1 MSTADHSFL
10 LAQLHTLLG
19 PHHVITDPAL
29 YHTYLTDWS
38 GETGEPPLAVV
49 RPANTEEVSA
59 VLALCHQYHCPIIPQ
74 GGLTGLAGGATSKE
88 TALLLSLERLKGII
102 ELDADSAT
110 LTAWA
115 GTPLELIQQAATQ
128 ANFLFGLD
136 LGARGSCQIG
146 GNVSTNAGGNRVIR
160 YGMTRDL
167 VLGLEVVQAN
177 GTVLC
182 MLNKMPKNNTG
193 YDLKHLFIGSEGT
206 LGIITKVVVRLH
218 PAVAGAN
225 TALIALP
232 SFTAVTQL
240 LRYAQQE
247 LSGLVSAF
255 EVMWQDYYRIATSI
269 ANNPT
274 PISTDYPLYV
284 LMDLQSANP
293 AANATRF
300 ETVLEY
306 AFSKGWAL
314 DAAIAQSHADAEDF
328 WRLRDAVAEILPHYA
343 PTINFDISFPISFI
357 GQGVDQLRAAL
368 TTFDPSLTLM
378 FFGHVGDGNVHLL
391 VGPIPHED
399 KDVEHQIEKI
409 CYEITQSLSGSVSA
423 EHGIGIHKK
432 PWLAY
437 SRTEAE
443 LALMRTLKQA
453 LDPHNILNPGKVFNI

>member
-1 MSTADHSFL
+1 MSTADHSL
-10 LAQLHTLLG
+10 LLSQLHTLLG
-19 PHHVITDPAL
+19 PNHVITDPEL

-38 GETGEPPLAVV
+38 GEVGEPPLAVV

-59 VLALCHQYHCPIIPQ
+59 ILSLCHQYHCPIIPQ
-74 GGLTGLAGGATSKE
+74 GGLTGLAGGATARG
-88 TALLLSLERLKGII
+88 TALLLSLERLKGVI
-102 ELDADSAT
+102 ELDVASAT

-115 GTPLELIQQAATQ
+115 GTPLETIQEAAAQ

-167 VLGLEVVQAN
+167 VLGLEVVQAD
-177 GTVLC
+177 GTVLS
-182 MLNKMPKNNTG
+182 MLNNMPKNNAA

-206 LGIITKVVVRLH
+206 LGVITKVVVRLH
-218 PAVAGAN
+218 PAVTGAN

-232 SFTAVTQL
+232 SYDAAIQL

-255 EVMWQDYYRIATSI
+255 EVMWQDYYTIATSTG
-269 ANNPT
+269 NNRA
-274 PISTDYPLYV
+274 PISADYPLYV

-293 AANATRF
+293 DNNAARF
-300 ETVLEY
+300 EAVLEH
-306 AFSKGWAL
+306 AFHQGWAL
-314 DAAIAQSHADAEDF
+314 DAAIAQSHTDAEDF
-328 WRLRDAVAEILPHYA
+328 WLLRDAVAEILPHYA
-343 PTINFDISFPISFI
+343 PTINFDISFPISLI
-357 GQGVDQLRAAL
+357 GQGVDQLRAAI
-368 TTFDPSLTLM
+368 TEFDPDLCLM

-391 VGPIPHED
+391 VGPIPNKD
-399 KDVEHQIEKI
+399 KKIEQQIEKI

-432 PWLAY
+432 PWLSY

-443 LALMRTLKQA
+443 LALMRTLKKA
-453 LDPHNILNPGKVFNI
+453 LDPHNILNPGKVFDL